1 MEQENHVLSKFRN
14 LLNQF
19 KRPYI
24 EMTNAPAPA
33 SPDITQDV
41 GKLNDI
47 FENIHNLYMLL
58 KPILVSGGKVP
69 ESLQADADTME
80 IVAVFEKEGILPAL
94 RASPSLKD
102 SMLRFLKLD
111 LETYPYTLNPGHI
124 KVLAEHT
131 TESHQGAIVG
141 NKTDE

>member
-1 MEQENHVLSKFRN
+1 MEQENRVISKFRN

-33 SPDITQDV
+33 SPDTTQDV

-58 KPILVSGGKVP
+58 RPILASGGQVP
-69 ESLQADADTME
+69 PHVQADADTMA
-80 IVAVFEKEGILPAL
+80 IVAVFEKEGVLPAL
-94 RASPSLKD
+94 RAIPSLKD
-102 SMLRFLKLD
+102 AMLRFLTLD

-124 KVLAEHT
+124 QALEDHA
-131 TESHQGAIVG
+131 TESYQNAIVG

>member
-1 MEQENHVLSKFRN
+1 MEEENQVISKFRN

-33 SPDITQDV
+33 SPDMTQDV
-41 GKLNDI
+41 SKLNDI

-58 KPILVSGGKVP
+58 RPILAAGGQVP
-69 ESLQADADTME
+69 PHVQADADTMA
-80 IVAVFEKEGILPAL
+80 IVAVFEKEGVLPAL
-94 RASPSLKD
+94 RATPSLKD
-102 SMLRFLKLD
+102 AMLRFLTLD

-124 KVLAEHT
+124 TVLDKAAT
-131 TESHQGAIVG
+131 KSHQNDVVD

>member
-1 MEQENHVLSKFRN
+1 VLSKFRN

-24 EMTNAPAPA
+24 EMTNAPAAAP
-33 SPDITQDV
+33 PDATQDV

-58 KPILVSGGKVP
+58 KPIIDAGGLVP
-69 ESLQADADTME
+69 EPIKSDVDKMM
-80 IVAVFEKEGILPAL
+80 IVSVFEKEGVLPAL
-94 RASPSLKD
+94 RAEPPLKD
-102 SMLRFLKLD
+102 AMLRYLTLD

-124 KVLAEHT
+124 SVLAKEEI
-131 TESHQGAIVG
+131 ESHQIDVVD
-141 NKTDE
+141 NKTDK